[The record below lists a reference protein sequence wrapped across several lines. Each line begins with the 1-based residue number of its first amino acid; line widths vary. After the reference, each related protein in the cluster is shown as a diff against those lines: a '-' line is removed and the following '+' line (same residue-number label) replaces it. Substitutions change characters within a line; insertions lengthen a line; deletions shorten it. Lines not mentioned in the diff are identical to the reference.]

1 MEKTTAWLCLMS
13 SPYIF
18 CFQVGNKVS
27 SLMVL
32 FLALD
37 RCWCLLVFPTGR
49 RFTRTYAIAMVLSVF
64 SMAII
69 FYLCIVAVTYQWG
82 KDRLISV
89 LCLHKESIPLNFYY
103 FDNKFLITAAVL
115 TIIAYLIMMAL
126 MKRCQR
132 KLEGVRAIQLRREK
146 IVLTKI
152 KIIVLSHMLLCFLP
166 PFITTVAIQS
176 GTFHI
181 SMDALRLLPPIGQ
194 GLEVLLYTYTLRDM
208 RLAMQRIHSL
218 CIKPYELLKPQIW
231 RQLHLRDRVTPQ

>member
-1 MEKTTAWLCLMS
+1 
-13 SPYIF
+13 
-18 CFQVGNKVS
+18 
-27 SLMVL
+27 
-32 FLALD
+32 
-37 RCWCLLVFPTGR
+37 
-49 RFTRTYAIAMVLSVF
+49 
-64 SMAII
+64 MAII